1 MVPAGWRW
9 IYATRASAVG
19 GQNISG
25 VKRCAPTK
33 MVKQG
38 KWFSALFFYLFFYQT
53 AAFRLNR
60 RKDLSTVKTRL
71 TLKAQQSVCFFS
83 SPSLELFFLFAHLH
97 EQMALLPKGIGIGGG
112 GGGWGEV
119 VVGRGGGCVTFLLK
133 VARNGCVLQTRM
145 RLPETNELNFIPN
158 FVLLV
163 CCEET

>member
-1 MVPAGWRW
+1 
-9 IYATRASAVG
+9 
-19 GQNISG
+19 
-25 VKRCAPTK
+25 

-119 VVGRGGGCVTFLLK
+119 VVGRGGGLRYLSAKGSSERV
-133 VARNGCVLQTRM
+133 RS
-145 RLPETNELNFIPN
+145 TNPN
-158 FVLLV
+158 ASPGDK
-163 CCEET
+163 